1 MKQIAIISG
10 KGGTGKTSI
19 SAAIISVLK
28 DVILADCDVDAPD
41 LHIIFEPKIVR
52 EEKFLGSLVAEI
64 NQDKCNQCNKCYEV
78 CRFDAID
85 IVDGKYYVNEYNCD
99 GCGFCFRVCDVDAIK
114 MSQNDAGDWFI
125 GETRYGKFVYAL
137 LEPGEENSGKLVT
150 MVRHQAR
157 LLAQQENK
165 DYVIIDGPPGI
176 GCPVISTLSGVD
188 MAIVVTEPTQS
199 GLHDMKRIIQT
210 AKHFKVPSKVLIN
223 KFNLNEKVSEEI
235 EEYCKSNGY
244 EVLGKVPFD
253 KSFVLAMMDAKT
265 IIEYNPELEVSK
277 IIIDIVDKVK
287 KSL

>member
-210 AKHFKVPSKVLIN
+210 AEHFKVPSKVLIN

>member
-265 IIEYNPELEVSK
+265 IIEYNPELEVSR
-277 IIIDIVDKVK
+277 IIVDIVDKVK